1 MTMMILNKKQKHF
14 LEKEKTRSCAPQ
26 GPPKEDLPT
35 VSPDLLFASFGFF
48 LNDVLLG
55 GLMYFSPGEW
65 SSSMLRSDLV
75 VPTNPNSS

>member
-1 MTMMILNKKQKHF
+1 MMILNKKQKHF
-14 LEKEKTRSCAPQ
+14 LEKEKSRSCAQ
-26 GPPKEDLPT
+26 GPPKEDLRT
-35 VSPDLLFASFGFF
+35 VSPNLLFTSFGFF